1 MYIACPKCDTNFMV
15 LPEQIGNFGRKVKC
29 SKCAHI
35 WHQKLTSQ
43 LKMEPLVMN
52 FDNSYTPPV
61 IGNGVNLPA
70 LLPIKIPEYLYFLPF
85 ILIGLIITLSVIL
98 FPNIYGID
106 SALNHPKLN
115 IKDIHVESQK
125 ELGKVII
132 SYKVMNSS
140 PKNIQM
146 PLVRIRLI
154 DKNSRPVKSYVEDKT
169 SVTLLPNQYV
179 NIKTEFVAVPAS
191 TKNIDITLGNRL
203 DFILR

>member
-29 SKCAHI
+29 SKCGHI

-43 LKMEPLVMN
+43 LRLEPIMD
-52 FDNSYTPPV
+52 FDSSYTPPV

-70 LLPIKIPEYLYFLPF
+70 LLPIKIPPYLYFLPF
-85 ILIGLIITLSVIL
+85 ILIALIIALTIIL
-98 FPNIYGID
+98 FPNSFGLS
-106 SALNHPKLN
+106 SALNNPKLN
-115 IKDIHVESQK
+115 IKDVHVENQK
-125 ELGKVII
+125 ELGKVTI

-140 PKNIQM
+140 ARNLAM

-154 DKNSRPVKSYVEDKT
+154 DKNDRAVKSYVEDKT
-169 SVTLLPNQYV
+169 NVVLSPNQYV
-179 NIKTEFVAVPAS
+179 NIKTEFVSVPPSA
-191 TKNIDITLGNRL
+191 KDIDITLGNRL